1 MKPDDLNRV
10 VDSDDCSF
18 IIMSQAPAPGK
29 SDEPQHILF
38 STSGMSGEGG
48 HLGTILMDE
57 SVSMDDFKMSP
68 ATEALEF
75 LLSPV
80 TNATIIETEASEEQQ
95 MDPNSLLVDLNDLL
109 RRDPTLSSLGANISQ
124 TSTTNLS
131 TNDVITSMNSLNSA
145 VTSLSM
151 AIPKRNVT
159 LLQSVYKPRSP
170 IDFSGGLM
178 APPPSIAS
186 SYTSSSLWGEPLV
199 KQEMKMEGD
208 LMNPIGQGPP
218 PTYSTLTRLGTED
231 VPGIKMETADFDDL
245 DALFLT
251 SSSPNVSLGL
261 GQSSRA
267 RPSPSATAT
276 APPTT
281 LKNINFWQMEEFPWG
296 SGAGAS
302 SSSSLGVGG
311 SKDLLSSSVPATLLS
326 SSVSPLSDILTDL
339 SSPSNAP
346 AQSPSQAGPQR
357 HSTLHKLLMR
367 KETMRPVPPARSPDS
382 RKTLDRIKTSLSSSN
397 PLLNQQAS
405 PLSKSAPTSDSLLME
420 RIWKRREPRTH
431 FTSVC
436 SVGESSVTDEVNDI
450 LEEMSPTN
458 LQDIVSDDED
468 LEEDEESRREEKDSS
483 DDSDFEGTSPSQ
495 GGKSSGSKKERH
507 FWQYNVQAKGP
518 KGQKILIQTKIEDPH
533 VLNEI
538 VDPVFSGD
546 VKMQGIKHSGKARR
560 GDGND
565 LTANPKKL
573 AAIGKELE
581 MLSKVIN
588 DLTPGMIQ
596 QPYSKSQETS
606 QLMSEMPFGARC
618 KSRKEKNKLASRAC
632 RLKKKAQHEA
642 NKLKLHGLQ
651 EEHRDL
657 VKCLDQARSILMSK
671 VDPNCV
677 RNQLELTA
685 EIDMITK
692 RVLKNTVAGATT
704 DYVNKQIMKNLPYV

>member
-1 MKPDDLNRV
+1 MKPHDLSNI
-10 VDSDDCSF
+10 VDTEEGSF
-18 IIMSQAPAPGK
+18 LIMSQAPGSK
-29 SDEPQHILF
+29 SDDHTPHLIF
-38 STSGMSGEGG
+38 TTMTSSGGG
-48 HLGTILMDE
+48 LHGDINTGGGLGSILMDE
-57 SVSMDDFKMSP
+57 SVSMDEFKMSP
-68 ATEALEF
+68 ATDALEY
-75 LLSPV
+75 LL
-80 TNATIIETEASEEQQ
+80 NAASHVATTAGTDTTTTSTLQQNDDQ
-95 MDPNSLLVDLNDLL
+95 MDPNALLVDLNDLL
-109 RRDPTLSSLGANISQ
+109 RRDPTLSSLGANLSPQSSQ
-124 TSTTNLS
+124 QHHTSS
-131 TNDVITSMNSLNSA
+131 NDVIGSMNTLNSA

-159 LLQSVYKPRSP
+159 LLQPSYKLRDYGGVST
-170 IDFSGGLM
+170 FTSSGLV

-186 SYTSSSLWGEPLV
+186 SFNNAAMWGDPII
-199 KQEMKMEGD
+199 KQELKMEMEPGA
-208 LMNPIGQGPP
+208 PP
-218 PTYSTLTRLGTED
+218 PTYSTLTQMSTDD
-231 VPGIKMETADFDDL
+231 VGVSNIKMETTDFDDL
-245 DALFLT
+245 DALFLS

-261 GQSSRA
+261 GQHNRHIT
-267 RPSPSATAT
+267 PPTTTAT
-276 APPTT
+276 APQT
-281 LKNINFWQMEEFPWG
+281 LKNINFWQMDDYPWG
-296 SGAGAS
+296 HNS
-302 SSSSLGVGG
+302 SSGSLGVGG

-326 SSVSPLSDILTDL
+326 SAGASPLSDILTDL
-339 SSPSNAP
+339 STPPS

-367 KETMRPVPPARSPDS
+367 KEVMRPVPQARSPDN
-382 RKTLDRIKTSLSSSN
+382 RKTLDRMRTSLSSSN
-397 PLLNQQAS
+397 PLLSQQ
-405 PLSKSAPTSDSLLME
+405 PPQLSKSAPTTDSLLMD

-450 LEEMSPTN
+450 LEEMSPNN
-458 LQDIVSDDED
+458 LQDIASDDE
-468 LEEDEESRREEKDSS
+468 EEDEEDESRREEKYNSS
-483 DDSDFEGTSPSQ
+483 DDDSDFEGTSPTQ
-495 GGKSSGSKKERH
+495 GNKSGSKKERH

-588 DLTPGMIQ
+588 DLTPV
-596 QPYSKSQETS
+596 
-606 QLMSEMPFGARC
+606 SEMPFGARC

-657 VKCLDQARSILMSK
+657 VKCLEQARSLLISK
-671 VDPNCV
+671 VDPNSS
-677 RNQLELTA
+677 RDQLELTA
-685 EIDMITK
+685 EMDRLTK
-692 RVLKNTVAGATT
+692 KAMRNTVAGSTT
-704 DYVNKQIMKNLPYV
+704 DYVNKQIERNLPFV